1 MSMPRFFAVAIDL
14 KSGLS
19 PTCQELVP
27 AESTIYLS
35 FGSLDAN
42 IPSAK
47 GDLQIF
53 PKQTITI
60 LTGIVIYSFSIRLE
74 KLEIN

>member
-1 MSMPRFFAVAIDL
+1 L
-14 KSGLS
+14 
-19 PTCQELVP
+19 
-27 AESTIYLS
+27 
-35 FGSLDAN
+35 GSLDAN